1 MENMIK
7 ISCLFLLLSLSS
19 CGVFKKVFKKSDK
32 FKEDTEIQV
41 KKDEEVET
49 IDKSKTT
56 ITEKVKTDVV
66 TPAKKTE
73 GETKVSN
80 LADIQNLTVVAD
92 GLVTVRQTYDTL
104 GKKLKTYVDLHPQVI
119 PVDIDRTT
127 TINNDVTTKTKAKI
141 DSTNNKTIIKE
152 HKEVKK
158 EPKNI
163 FWYVVLT
170 LGVLA
175 GLFWISKKY
184 L

>member
-1 MENMIK
+1 MKNFIK
-7 ISCLFLLLSLSS
+7 ISCIFLLFSLSS
-19 CGVFKKVFKKSDK
+19 CGVFNKVFKKSDK
-32 FKEDTEIQV
+32 YKEDIEVQV
-41 KKDEEVET
+41 KKDEQVQT

-56 ITEKVKTDVV
+56 IIEKVKTDVV

-73 GETKVSN
+73 GEIKVSD
-80 LADIQNLTVVAD
+80 LADIQNLTVVAN

-127 TINNDVTTKTKAKI
+127 TINNDITTKTKVKI
-141 DSTNNKTIIKE
+141 DSTNNKKIISKQSE
-152 HKEVKK
+152 KTK

-175 GLFWISKKY
+175 GLFWVSKKY
-184 L
+184 F